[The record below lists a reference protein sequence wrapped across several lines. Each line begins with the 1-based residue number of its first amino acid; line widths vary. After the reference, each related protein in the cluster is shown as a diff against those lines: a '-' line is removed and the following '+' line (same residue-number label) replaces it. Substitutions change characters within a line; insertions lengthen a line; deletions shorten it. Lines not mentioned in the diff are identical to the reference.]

1 MSIIDKN
8 LVLVA
13 SAIVFKEVKDTDLWF
28 VIKSSE
34 IDEWQF
40 PKTVMRKGESSVR
53 GCIRMM
59 GEQGAMTL
67 LLLEEAG
74 RAGGVTTINDKTLP
88 QRHIY
93 YVAKMLSESGEAIG
107 FDETEWLEYA
117 KALRR
122 LTSKREKA
130 MLKQAKVELTKWRKK
145 QAEKKSKLEPEE
157 PEVEVEL

>member
-8 LVLVA
+8 LVLVS
-13 SAIVFKEVKDTDLWF
+13 SAIVFKVEKDNDLWF
-28 VIKSSE
+28 LIKNSDD
-34 IDEWQF
+34 DEWQF

-74 RAGGVTTINDKTLP
+74 RAGGVTTINEKTLP

-107 FDETEWLEYA
+107 FEESEWLDYS

-122 LTSKREKA
+122 ITSKREKA

-145 QAEKKSKLEPEE
+145 QAEKKKKLALAEAAKEAE
-157 PEVEVEL
+157 